1 MAVANPP
8 PLVPIAGAR
17 DREGRSRRNRHHW
30 IAPSRG
36 INHHPHRLVLDH
48 RGAPR
53 LQLCAFLRKSTVQQC
68 KTDPGRRRER
78 SGACVRAVPMG
89 QGVGRVWRPPAA
101 PRVERARPFS
111 DEFWRFGPDKG
122 TSIIL
127 VARQE
132 RLARRRR
139 SDRGRA
145 LRVRVTPRP
154 RTISHACVC
163 ACDTGA
169 CNHRCSSGGALRR
182 RESSRERRGGDG
194 AAPRA
199 AAAATGWASA
209 RGRRPTAATC
219 MAQCLAR
226 SGEKQARPGW
236 AREAGGSGT
245 ALRGA

>member
-1 MAVANPP
+1 MA
-8 PLVPIAGAR
+8 
-17 DREGRSRRNRHHW
+17 ST
-30 IAPSRG
+30 
-36 INHHPHRLVLDH
+36 
-48 RGAPR
+48 
-53 LQLCAFLRKSTVQQC
+53 LCLSQEEKSTVQQC

-78 SGACVRAVPMG
+78 SGACVWAVPMG
-89 QGVGRVWRPPAA
+89 QGVGRVWRPPA

-122 TSIIL
+122 PSIIL

-145 LRVRVTPRP
+145 LRVRATPRP

-163 ACDTGA
+163 ARDTGA
-169 CNHRCSSGGALRR
+169 CNQRCSTGGALRR

-199 AAAATGWASA
+199 AAAARLGERTWA
-209 RGRRPTAATC
+209 TAATC
-219 MAQCLAR
+219 MAHSALSRMQRRDA
-226 SGEKQARPGW
+226 QARPGW
-236 AREAGGSGT
+236 AREA
-245 ALRGA
+245 